1 MINRWLLI
9 ALSLTTAW
17 AGEKVLIRASK
28 PYDAL
33 VAAIQRNGGTVS
45 YQYKYVDA
53 IAAEIP
59 SGALPAISAMLP
71 AGAVTKDLIVNAPKP
86 VDVLAKKGLTPD
98 ASGAVA
104 ESAEAVAEAA
114 PNAYLINNS
123 MTGVGA
129 LHASGLRG
137 QGVIVAV
144 IDSGIRPGF
153 PHLSLDGSVIGCE
166 DFVGDGLTC
175 SNSANGG
182 HGTFVAGMISANV
195 VFTFSTA
202 SGFRNVVLAECPAC
216 FLNPPTNTQI
226 PMLGSAPLSSI
237 YALRVFGP
245 TGGAPTS
252 RIMAAMERVIEL
264 RESGAANIR
273 VLNMSLGGATVNP
286 GFDAY
291 DALVNKILEKDIVPV
306 VSAGNAGPATITVG
320 SPGTAFGAITVGA
333 ASVAAN
339 ERILRRLQFG
349 PVDGPLYRPFLGTQ
363 MAYFSSRGPD
373 ANGVVDP
380 DVVANGVGSF
390 GMGFNSTSTLNFADG
405 TSFSSPTVA
414 GIAAVLRQAYPAATA
429 KQIRNAII
437 MSGNPAM
444 IADGSINVDR
454 GSGFVDALAAAKLLA
469 AGAAPDTLTIPANP
483 NKNVKVNIE
492 QATSLNVR
500 DGYVRETV
508 SGLKPG
514 QRYDIPYRVNP
525 NTKQVIVALSATPAL
540 PPAQQNQLFGDDVL
554 LAVHSAKTSAIGE
567 GDYPVFAFT
576 TGGTY
581 AVENPET
588 GILRVSV
595 SGDWTNAGEIS
606 AQVVILSTTD
616 PVPQLTS
623 QGKIGNGQTIAI
635 SVAVPPG
642 VGVAEFRLGWRE
654 DWGSFPTNDID
665 LILVSPTGAVNADAA
680 TLSNPET
687 ASINKPAA
695 GTWTAYILG
704 YEVASGTDK
713 WEFRVA
719 LDGKVIK

>member
-1 MINRWLLI
+1 
-9 ALSLTTAW
+9 
-17 AGEKVLIRASK
+17 
-28 PYDAL
+28 
-33 VAAIQRNGGTVS
+33 
-45 YQYKYVDA
+45 
-53 IAAEIP
+53 
-59 SGALPAISAMLP
+59 
-71 AGAVTKDLIVNAPKP
+71 
-86 VDVLAKKGLTPD
+86 
-98 ASGAVA
+98 
-104 ESAEAVAEAA
+104 
-114 PNAYLINNS
+114 
-123 MTGVGA
+123 
-129 LHASGLRG
+129 
-137 QGVIVAV
+137 
-144 IDSGIRPGF
+144 
-153 PHLSLDGSVIGCE
+153 
-166 DFVGDGLTC
+166 
-175 SNSANGG
+175 
-182 HGTFVAGMISANV
+182 
-195 VFTFSTA
+195 
-202 SGFRNVVLAECPAC
+202 
-216 FLNPPTNTQI
+216 
-226 PMLGSAPLSSI
+226 
-237 YALRVFGP
+237 
-245 TGGAPTS
+245 
-252 RIMAAMERVIEL
+252 
-264 RESGAANIR
+264 
-273 VLNMSLGGATVNP
+273 
-286 GFDAY
+286 
-291 DALVNKILEKDIVPV
+291 
-306 VSAGNAGPATITVG
+306 
-320 SPGTAFGAITVGA
+320 
-333 ASVAAN
+333 
-339 ERILRRLQFG
+339 
-349 PVDGPLYRPFLGTQ
+349 
-363 MAYFSSRGPD
+363 
-373 ANGVVDP
+373 
-380 DVVANGVGSF
+380 
-390 GMGFNSTSTLNFADG
+390 
-405 TSFSSPTVA
+405 
-414 GIAAVLRQAYPAATA
+414 
-429 KQIRNAII
+429 

-595 SGDWTNAGEIS
+595 NGDWTNAGEIS

-635 SVAVPPG
+635 PVAVPPG